1 MELCHTDNH
10 CIKISNIK
18 NGETLCYSLPLI
30 KGRILTRNG
39 NKCFNCST
47 GKIMLHHYNDSG
59 SLMTTT
65 EWHVAN
71 SEFKCLVSLLLGKNI
86 LVFKYCV
93 SQLKMRLEYQ
103 PRRTVLRVTPVYI
116 ICQGHDGLFQAPT
129 NVDNTV
135 PSACERIAL
144 GARLIQSLTAEKLYE
159 SKVGRKTFQL
169 EYDLNK
175 SGPEC
180 IVFHSHLPVEEARKM
195 DPTEL
200 WKHFGCELM
209 ISPLGNKDRK
219 FLALLSCTL
228 YHLPKNKESPKTHED
243 TLSAVEAHVALGGGG
258 LALFGS
264 ACLHTWPRH
273 VDEIIP
279 RFLDIT
285 RVDTRYFMDDSG
297 YR

>member
-1 MELCHTDNH
+1 M
-10 CIKISNIK
+10 
-18 NGETLCYSLPLI
+18 
-30 KGRILTRNG
+30 
-39 NKCFNCST
+39 
-47 GKIMLHHYNDSG
+47 
-59 SLMTTT
+59 
-65 EWHVAN
+65 
-71 SEFKCLVSLLLGKNI
+71 
-86 LVFKYCV
+86 
-93 SQLKMRLEYQ
+93 
-103 PRRTVLRVTPVYI
+103 LRVTPVYI

-169 EYDLNK
+169 EYDLSQ
-175 SGPEC
+175 SGSEC
-180 IVFHSHLPVEEARKM
+180 IVFHSRLPVEKARKM
-195 DPTEL
+195 DPVEL
-200 WKHFGCELM
+200 WKYFGCELM
-209 ISPLGNKDRK
+209 ISHLGNKDRK

-228 YHLPKNKESPKTHED
+228 YHLPENKESPKTHED
-243 TLSAVEAHVALGGGG
+243 ALSAVQAHVALGGGG

-273 VDEIIP
+273 VNEIIP

-285 RVDTRYFMDDSG
+285 RVDTRYFLDDSG

>member
-1 MELCHTDNH
+1 
-10 CIKISNIK
+10 
-18 NGETLCYSLPLI
+18 
-30 KGRILTRNG
+30 
-39 NKCFNCST
+39 
-47 GKIMLHHYNDSG
+47 
-59 SLMTTT
+59 
-65 EWHVAN
+65 
-71 SEFKCLVSLLLGKNI
+71 
-86 LVFKYCV
+86 
-93 SQLKMRLEYQ
+93 
-103 PRRTVLRVTPVYI
+103 
-116 ICQGHDGLFQAPT
+116 
-129 NVDNTV
+129 
-135 PSACERIAL
+135 
-144 GARLIQSLTAEKLYE
+144 
-159 SKVGRKTFQL
+159 
-169 EYDLNK
+169 
-175 SGPEC
+175 
-180 IVFHSHLPVEEARKM
+180 VEEARKM

-200 WKHFGCELM
+200 WRHFGCELM

-243 TLSAVEAHVALGGGG
+243 ILSAVEAHVALGGGG

>member
-1 MELCHTDNH
+1 MELCQTDNH
-10 CIKISNIK
+10 FIKISNIE

-30 KGRILTRNG
+30 KGHIFTKNG

-65 EWHVAN
+65 EWPLVN
-71 SEFKCLVSLLLGKNI
+71 SDFKCLVSLLLGRNI
-86 LVFKYCV
+86 LVLEYCGIE
-93 SQLKMRLEYQ
+93 LKMSLEYR
-103 PRRTVLRVTPVYI
+103 PRRTTLRVTPVYI
-116 ICQGHDGLFQAPT
+116 ICHGHDGLFQAPT

-135 PSACERIAL
+135 PSARERIAL

-169 EYDLNK
+169 EYDLNQP
-175 SGPEC
+175 GPEC
-180 IVFHSHLPVEEARKM
+180 IVFHSRLPVEKARKM
-195 DPTEL
+195 DPLEL

-209 ISPLGNKDRK
+209 ISHLGNKDRK

-228 YHLPKNKESPKTHED
+228 YRLPANKGSPKSHED
-243 TLSAVEAHVALGGGG
+243 ALSAVEAHVALGGGG

-273 VDEIIP
+273 VNEIVP